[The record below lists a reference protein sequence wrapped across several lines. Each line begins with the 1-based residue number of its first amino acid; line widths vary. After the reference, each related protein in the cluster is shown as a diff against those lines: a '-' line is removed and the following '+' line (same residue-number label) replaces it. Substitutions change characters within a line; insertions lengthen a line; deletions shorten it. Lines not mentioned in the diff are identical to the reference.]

1 MALGWSRRPDACGA
15 RGRRRTLAL
24 EFRIGERP
32 DVRPRDI
39 RPVGGGLDCRPGSD
53 ARAPRQRR
61 VRAACARRQDARSNR
76 GGPASRERRP
86 PSPPAPS
93 RNGTALTRASRTAVD
108 KRVSVG
114 RGVPRRPPDRHSAA
128 GGRAGC
134 PRGAPVARRASR
146 FPALRA
152 RDPSGARPGA
162 PPHRHSVAGDQA
174 VTQSGHLTRLCVLA
188 WALSAGAGVLA
199 AQSSDTLFATGVR
212 AYKNLEF
219 DLAAWLLRRDVT
231 QLTAA
236 SAPAAERAK
245 GLVYLGAAEL
255 YRGRRDSAVAV
266 FRRLVMLDP
275 RYRPDRLVFP
285 PEVTSLFDGVRL
297 QIKTVAVEGPPGTT
311 ITPRPGGFDIWVI
324 SSSFQ
329 TVEVT
334 LRYEDGAPF
343 RPLYSGPIGDSLKVP
358 WDGLDAAG
366 APPPVNPVLLRVA
379 SRTATGHLA
388 GLVPVPPD
396 PRVSRPGTLS

>member
-39 RPVGGGLDCRPGSD
+39 RPVGGGLDCRPGND

-93 RNGTALTRASRTAVD
+93 RNGTALTRASRTAVYQRD
-108 KRVSVG
+108 TLG
-114 RGVPRRPPDRHSAA
+114 RGVPRRPPDRQYAA

-134 PRGAPVARRASR
+134 PRGAPVARRARR

-162 PPHRHSVAGDQA
+162 PPHRHRVAGDQA
-174 VTQSGHLTRLCVLA
+174 VTRSGHLTRLCVLA
-188 WALSAGAGVLA
+188 WALSAGADVLA

-219 DLAAWLLRRDVT
+219 DLAVWLLRRDVAKVS
-231 QLTAA
+231 AA
-236 SAPAAERAK
+236 GAPIAARAE
-245 GLVYLGAAEL
+245 GLVYLGAADL
-255 YRGRRDSAVAV
+255 
-266 FRRLVMLDP
+266 FRR
-275 RYRPDRLVFP
+275 RRG
-285 PEVTSLFDGVRL
+285 SAAAGVRRL
-297 QIKTVAVEGPPGTT
+297 LCVHPPHPPGRHVC
-311 ITPRPGGFDIWVI
+311 P
-324 SSSFQ
+324 
-329 TVEVT
+329 
-334 LRYEDGAPF
+334 
-343 RPLYSGPIGDSLKVP
+343 
-358 WDGLDAAG
+358 
-366 APPPVNPVLLRVA
+366 
-379 SRTATGHLA
+379 
-388 GLVPVPPD
+388 
-396 PRVSRPGTLS
+396 